1 MTVRELIDVLQT
13 MPPDLPVMHYDDIMQ
28 GINRVV
34 LADVS
39 DSSCW
44 WEPAAE
50 PPPANTE
57 RCVVLS
63 WEPS

>member
-13 MPPDLPVMHYDDIMQ
+13 MPADLSVQHYDDIVQ
-28 GINRVV
+28 DINSVV

-39 DSSCW
+39 ASSCW
-44 WEPAAE
+44 WKPATE